1 MSEATQLPPGH
12 HPHAAARTLHRTDSA
27 HTLHSH
33 DAVHHGAHDY
43 APSAPTSAQPR
54 TRTKE
59 ETSAVRFFWAELLL
73 VAAMS
78 IAGNI
83 IHAWINAPE
92 GKQEIAAFFASF
104 PPIALLAATHG
115 VGLLVKAKD
124 GAKFAYW
131 CVVALTA
138 GIAAVAF
145 RLSFDALKELGVQV
159 GMSEHLAFLM
169 PIIIDGAIGQATI
182 ALLVLARS
190 DDKPAVRTA
199 PEAVHRSA
207 PSRTVAVREEWTET
221 RTTDTQLTTGPQ
233 RPELETAT
241 RGSAAEGVHHL
252 DAERDADSNPAALV
266 RTEHVDRWESVAEAL
281 CEADP
286 AGRRDPNKVA
296 EILRLRHEQNW
307 PHARIAEHVEV
318 SSSTVTRTLTAAR
331 TYIQQESTR

>member
-1 MSEATQLPPGH
+1 MSTTAHQLPPGH
-12 HPHAAARTLHRTDSA
+12 HDKPDAAALHRTDTA
-27 HTLHSH
+27 HPVHSS
-33 DAVHHGAHDY
+33 DAAHHGAHGY
-43 APSAPTSAQPR
+43 APSEPGSAQARP
-54 TRTKE
+54 RTKE

-78 IAGNI
+78 VAGNI

-92 GKQEIAAFFASF
+92 DKKEIAAFFASF

-115 VGLLVKAKD
+115 VGLLVKAKN

-145 RLSFDALKELGVQV
+145 RLSFDALKELGTQV

-182 ALLVLARS
+182 ALLVLART
-190 DDKPAVRTA
+190 DDKPPVRTEPQPAHHHA
-199 PEAVHRSA
+199 P
-207 PSRTVAVREEWTET
+207 PRTVAVREQWTET
-221 RTTDTQLTTGPQ
+221 RTTDTRLTAGPVM
-233 RPELETAT
+233 PELETAPRT
-241 RGSAAEGVHHL
+241 ADPEDMHHSAPEQ
-252 DAERDADSNPAALV
+252 DTDSNPAALV
-266 RTEHVDRWESVAEAL
+266 RTERTDRWETVAEAL

-286 AGRRDPNKVA
+286 AGRRDPGKVA

-307 PHARIAEHVEV
+307 PHARIAEHVEL

-331 TYIQQESTR
+331 TYIEE

>member
-1 MSEATQLPPGH
+1 MSTTAHQLPTGH
-12 HPHAAARTLHRTDSA
+12 HDEPHSASLHRTNA
-27 HTLHSH
+27 TPPVHNT
-33 DAVHHGAHDY
+33 DAVHGGAHGY
-43 APSAPTSAQPR
+43 APSAPGSAQARPR
-54 TRTKE
+54 TRE

-115 VGLLVKAKD
+115 VGLLVKAKN

-145 RLSFDALKELGVQV
+145 RLSFDALKELGTQV

-182 ALLVLARS
+182 ALLVLART
-190 DDKPAVRTA
+190 DDKPPVRA
-199 PEAVHRSA
+199 DHQPVHRNA
-207 PSRTVAVREEWTET
+207 PPRTVAVREQWTET
-221 RTTDTQLTTGPQ
+221 RTTDTRLTAGPVM
-233 RPELETAT
+233 PELETAPRT
-241 RGSAAEGVHHL
+241 DAPEEVHHTAPAQ
-252 DAERDADSNPAALV
+252 DTDSNAAALV
-266 RTEHVDRWESVAEAL
+266 RTERTDRWETVAEAL

-286 AGRRDPNKVA
+286 AGRRDPGKVA

-331 TYIQQESTR
+331 TYIEE

>member
-1 MSEATQLPPGH
+1 MSTTAHQLPPGH
-12 HPHAAARTLHRTDSA
+12 HDEPHAAALHLTDHA
-27 HTLHSH
+27 RPVHSS
-33 DAVHHGAHDY
+33 DAVHHGAHGY
-43 APSAPTSAQPR
+43 APSAPGSAQARP
-54 TRTKE
+54 RTKE
-59 ETSAVRFFWAELLL
+59 EISAVRFFWAELLL

-83 IHAWINAPE
+83 LHAWINAPE

-115 VGLLVKAKD
+115 VGLLVKAKN

-138 GIAAVAF
+138 GIAVVAF
-145 RLSFDALKELGVQV
+145 RLSFDALKELGTQV

-182 ALLVLARS
+182 ALLVLART
-190 DDKPAVRTA
+190 DDKPAVRTDPPPAHRNA
-199 PEAVHRSA
+199 PA
-207 PSRTVAVREEWTET
+207 RTVAVREQWTET
-221 RTTDTQLTTGPQ
+221 HTTDTQLTTGPALS
-233 RPELETAT
+233 ELETTPRTAT
-241 RGSAAEGVHHL
+241 PEAAHHT
-252 DAERDADSNPAALV
+252 APEHHTDSNPAALV
-266 RTEHVDRWESVAEAL
+266 RTERTDRWETVAEAL

-286 AGRRDPNKVA
+286 AGRRDPGKVA

-307 PHARIAEHVEV
+307 PHARIAEHVEL

-331 TYIQQESTR
+331 TYIEE

>member
-1 MSEATQLPPGH
+1 MSDTTQLLPGH
-12 HPHAAARTLHRTDSA
+12 HPHAPARTLHRTDNPHS
-27 HTLHSH
+27 LHSR

-43 APSAPTSAQPR
+43 APSAPASAQAHP
-54 TRTKE
+54 RTKE

-115 VGLLVKAKD
+115 VGLLVKAKN

-131 CVVALTA
+131 SVVALTA
-138 GIAAVAF
+138 GIAVVAF

-190 DDKPAVRTA
+190 DDKPVVRTE
-199 PEAVHRSA
+199 PEPVHRSA
-207 PSRTVAVREEWTET
+207 PARTVAVREEWTET
-221 RTTDTQLTTGPQ
+221 RTTDTHLTAGPVH
-233 RPELETAT
+233 PELDTGQRTA
-241 RGSAAEGVHHL
+241 AAEAPDSSAL
-252 DAERDADSNPAALV
+252 ELDADSNPAALV
-266 RTEHVDRWESVAEAL
+266 RTDRWKSVAEAL

-286 AGRRDPNKVA
+286 AGRRDPGKVA

-307 PHARIAEHVEV
+307 PHARIAEHVEL

-331 TYIQQESTR
+331 TYIEE

>member
-1 MSEATQLPPGH
+1 MSDTHSQLQPSH
-12 HPHAAARTLHRTDSA
+12 HPEPAARTLHRTDSA
-27 HTLHSH
+27 HTVHSR

-43 APSAPTSAQPR
+43 APSAPADAQARP
-54 TRTKE
+54 RTKE
-59 ETSAVRFFWAELLL
+59 EIAAVRFFWAELLL

-115 VGLLVKAKD
+115 VGLLVKAKN

-190 DDKPAVRTA
+190 DHKPAVRTA
-199 PEAVHRSA
+199 PEPAHHSA
-207 PSRTVAVREEWTET
+207 LARTVAVREQWTET
-221 RTTDTQLTTGPQ
+221 RTTDTQLTAGPQ
-233 RPELETAT
+233 HPELETAT
-241 RGSAAEGVHHL
+241 PSAAAEGVHHA
-252 DAERDADSNPAALV
+252 DAQRAADSNQAAPV
-266 RTEHVDRWESVAEAL
+266 RTERTDRWASVAEAL

-286 AGRRDPNKVA
+286 AGRRDPGKVA

-307 PHARIAEHVEV
+307 PHARIAEHVEL

-331 TYIQQESTR
+331 TYIEE

>member
-1 MSEATQLPPGH
+1 MTETTRQLSPGQ
-12 HPHAAARTLHRTDSA
+12 PHAPQAAALHRTDSA
-27 HTLHSH
+27 RPVHSS

-43 APSAPTSAQPR
+43 APSAPASAQAPAR
-54 TRTKE
+54 TPE
-59 ETSAVRFFWAELLL
+59 ERSAVRFFWAELLL

-83 IHAWINAPE
+83 LHAWINAPE

-115 VGLLVKAKD
+115 VGLLVKAKN

-138 GIAAVAF
+138 GIAIVAF

-159 GMSEHLAFLM
+159 GMSEHLAVLM

-190 DDKPAVRTA
+190 DDKPAVRTEPQPAHHRA
-199 PEAVHRSA
+199 PA
-207 PSRTVAVREEWTET
+207 RTVAVREQWTET
-221 RTTDTQLTTGPQ
+221 RTTDTQLTAGPAPAQLDTG
-233 RPELETAT
+233 T
-241 RGSAAEGVHHL
+241 RTIAAEPAHRIAPRQ
-252 DAERDADSNPAALV
+252 DNDSNPAAPA
-266 RTEHVDRWESVAEAL
+266 RTEGIDRWESVAEAL

-286 AGRRDPNKVA
+286 AGRRDPGKVA

-307 PHARIAEHVEV
+307 PHARIADHVEL

-331 TYIQQESTR
+331 TYIEE